1 MTVSPQFGI
10 EVNFLT
16 GRYVA
21 TFHNDRRASE
31 WPPHP
36 SRLFS
41 ALVATWADADEPDEG
56 EREALEWLETLE
68 PPAIAA
74 SECARRTVGSHF
86 VPVNDASIVS
96 PSLQERRAN
105 TVYTLMDQLEGEL
118 ISSEGEITRP
128 ISRLQDRL
136 VRQRDISRQVN
147 SVGNTNPDSAA
158 EMLPDHRG
166 KQERFFPSVTPEDP
180 RVVYLWDGPIPE
192 EVGSSLDRLLRRVTR
207 LGHSSSLVSCR
218 LTSGGVEA
226 NLVPGDGAHSLRG
239 VRQGQ
244 LAELERQFNR
254 HQGNSPRSL
263 PYTDVR
269 YQSADVAAL
278 HEVHHEPNTAG
289 DWIVFEFAHNSRALP
304 SSRGVELA
312 MVMRSAILSYAE
324 DPIPEG
330 LSGHKPEGQP
340 TESPHVAFLPIP
352 YVGYEY
358 ADGRILGIALSLP
371 GSLDGAARRAALR
384 AIGRWERAKSDQPYP
399 LRLTLGS
406 TDVVHMARLREY
418 ATLHSLRAEIWH
430 RPSRTWLSAVPIALP
445 RHPGRLSRGSAA
457 ARAKAWAEAEA
468 AVVSACEHVGLPEP
482 LSVEVSLDPFIS
494 GSRRASSYPPF
505 IQNSRDGRQ
514 IRRQLVHASL
524 TFEDPVAG
532 PLMLGAGRFL
542 GLGLMRPAREQVAR
556 LEGRSSE

>member
-41 ALVATWADADEPDEG
+41 ALVATWADTDEPNVG
-56 EREALEWLETLE
+56 EREALEWLEAQG
-68 PPAIAA
+68 PPSIAS

-96 PSLQERRAN
+96 PSLQERRAD
-105 TVYTLMDQLEGEL
+105 TVYALMDQLEEEL
-118 ISSEGEITRP
+118 ISSEGEVTRP
-128 ISRLQDRL
+128 VSRLQDRL
-136 VRQRDISRQVN
+136 VRQRDISRQVDL
-147 SVGNTNPDSAA
+147 VGNTNPDSAE

-166 KQERFFPSVTPEDP
+166 RQERFFPSVTPDDP
-180 RVVYLWDGPIPE
+180 RVVYLWDGPTPK
-192 EVGSSLDRLLRRVTR
+192 EVGSSLDRLLSRVTR

-218 LTSGGVEA
+218 LTSGDVEA
-226 NLVPGDGAHSLRG
+226 NLVPGDGRYSLRG

-263 PYTDVR
+263 PYTDIR
-269 YQSADVAAL
+269 YRSTNVAAL

-312 MVMRSAILSYAE
+312 MAMRSAILSYAE
-324 DPIPEG
+324 DPVPEG
-330 LSGHKPEGQP
+330 LSGHKAEGQP
-340 TESPHVAFLPIP
+340 TDSPHVAFLPIP
-352 YVGYEY
+352 YAGYEY
-358 ADGRILGIALSLP
+358 ADGRILGIAMSLP
-371 GSLDGAARRAALR
+371 GSLDDAARRAALR
-384 AIGRWERAKSDQPYP
+384 AIGRWERAKSDHPYP

-406 TDVVHMARLREY
+406 IGVVHMVRLREY
-418 ATLHSLRAEIWH
+418 ATLHSLRTGVWH

-457 ARAKAWAEAEA
+457 ARARAWAEAEA

-482 LSVEVSLDPFIS
+482 LSVEVSLDPLLS

-505 IQNSRDGRQ
+505 IQNSRGGRQ

-524 TFEDPVAG
+524 TFENPVAG
-532 PLMLGAGRFL
+532 PLMLGTGRFL
-542 GLGLMRPAREQVAR
+542 GLGLMRPARK
-556 LEGRSSE
+556 